1 MLNLKLNYHYIKS
14 RLENKDYLDYVYDH
28 NLDHPDYEV
37 WAYLMHEKFM
47 LALSSKEISKMS
59 NIPLRIVKKSF
70 EDFKM
75 IDKNKLETIF
85 KALEKYKL
93 SSNVDKNIIKSLEK
107 DRIENGFNI
116 Q

>member
-28 NLDHPDYEV
+28 NLNHPDYEL

-59 NIPLRIVKKSF
+59 NVPLRIVKKSF

-75 IDKNKLETIF
+75 IGKSNLETIF

-93 SSNVDKNIIKSLEK
+93 SYNVDENIIKGLEEH
-107 DRIENGFNI
+107 RIENEFNI